1 MSMLLMK
8 TPYIFAI
15 VAGVCLVGLVILLA
29 SILIAQ
35 NSIKEKKKEDRNKY
49 LKTKGVFLLKKNLFD
64 NNEKEIYEFLQ
75 QTFEPNYHI
84 IPKINLS
91 AFLKPEKLDVDID
104 LIKNVSFGVFNKNY
118 KIALVIDFS
127 NDEKA
132 NRKLHDICESAGIP
146 VLTTSASI
154 FANKETFVGTIKSY
168 LED

>member
-29 SILIAQ
+29 Q
-35 NSIKEKKKEDRNKY
+35 NSIRGKKKEDRNKY

-84 IPKINLS
+84 VPKINLS
-91 AFLKPEKLDVDID
+91 AFLKPEKLDVDIE
-104 LIKNVSFGVFNKNY
+104 LIKDVSFGIFNKNY